1 MNQKIPFK
9 KVVEKILSPNE
20 EIKYQ
25 FSIGERYLK
34 IKKIIT
40 ILMGSIILLIIGLFL
55 YFQFGFGIITIELI
69 ITTIEIAMI
78 NIILV
83 LIACLVLLI
92 GFSFFYF
99 DWLLKRL
106 NIYIITN
113 KRIIIHKGW
122 FSTDLKSIGFEQ
134 IADIKILQSFFEKI
148 FFKTG
153 TLKIDTA
160 GTNEVAIILYHI
172 ENPYQ
177 IKTKII
183 DIKYSLSGKN

>member
-1 MNQKIPFK
+1 MIKEIPFK

-34 IKKIIT
+34 IKKIVS
-40 ILMGSIILLIIGLFL
+40 ILIGAAMLFAIGFFL

-69 ITTIEIAMI
+69 IITIKLAMTTV
-78 NIILV
+78 ILALTV
-83 LIACLVLLI
+83 FLALLI

-99 DWLLKRL
+99 GWFLKRT

-113 KRIIIHKGW
+113 KRMIIHKGW
-122 FSTDLKSIGFEQ
+122 FNTNLKSIDFNQ
-134 IADIKILQSFFEKI
+134 ITDIKIVQPFFENI
-148 FFKTG
+148 IFKTG

-160 GTNEVAIILYHI
+160 GRDEYAVILHHI
-172 ENPYQ
+172 ENPHQ

-183 DIKYSLSGKN
+183 DIKYSLSNNK